1 MISASNDHLLVKTI
15 DPNANLVAS
24 YIQESINC
32 LNLTLHDESFINSIL
47 QLSSKIID
55 ILSSGGKILIAG
67 NGGSAADAQHFA
79 AELVSRFLVD
89 SKPYAA
95 VSLTTDTSAL
105 TAISNDY
112 GYEYV
117 FSRQL
122 QALASENDLFVAI
135 TTSGKSPN
143 ILEGLKMAQKLNM
156 SVCSFTGSQGLSDP
170 TLSQLNIKAVS
181 TSTPQIQE
189 VHTMAIH
196 LVCAL
201 VESNLSSIS

>member
-1 MISASNDHLLVKTI
+1 MISTTNDPLFV
-15 DPNANLVAS
+15 PMAEYNNLVSS
-24 YIQESINC
+24 YIKDSIGC
-32 LNLTLHDESFINSIL
+32 ITHTLQDESFVDNVM
-47 QLSSKIID
+47 QLSTKIID
-55 ILSSGGKILIAG
+55 VLSSGGKILIAG

-89 SKPYAA
+89 SRPYAA
-95 VSLTTDTSAL
+95 ISLTTDTSAI

-112 GYEYV
+112 GYDHV

-122 QALASENDLFVAI
+122 EALASSNDLFVAI

-143 ILEGLKMAQKLNM
+143 ILKALKTARELGL
-156 SVCSFTGSQGLSDP
+156 SVCSFTGSQGLSEP
-170 TLSQLNIKAVS
+170 SLSQLNIRASS

-189 VHTMAIH
+189 VHIIAIH

-201 VESNLSSIS
+201 VESNLSAIS